1 MVPVTD
7 GHIRRRGLGDADAGS
22 IPASGDELER
32 GGETLSLIGV
42 VADELQESGVAGRED
57 DGKSGG
63 NTAVAGGAT
72 ERSEDNGVTGC
83 TVTHSDDVIFCNAPG
98 GSKWVIFIYLCDNRT
113 FKNNKAIKNKSAPK
127 LQNNKAE
134 KANV

>member
-1 MVPVTD
+1 MNKGITECRRRRFDWSRIVPVTD

-57 DGKSGG
+57 DGKIGG
-63 NTAVAGGAT
+63 NTAVAGGAA

-83 TVTHSDDVIFCNAPG
+83 TNVVRTLASRVVPSRTVMTSYFATHLVAVSG
-98 GSKWVIFIYLCDNRT
+98 
-113 FKNNKAIKNKSAPK
+113 
-127 LQNNKAE
+127 
-134 KANV
+134 